1 MRHPF
6 DLNIDELQALN
17 LDDVDSLTDEQSAS
31 IQGGVS
37 QTLTAVGPNES
48 GESGGAVTMALPE
61 TGDIWGGSKLPPID
75 FSKGFP
81 FPKDDDKPTATTLA
95 IGEEGG

>member
-17 LDDVDSLTDEQSAS
+17 LDEVDSLTDEQSAS

-48 GESGGAVTMALPE
+48 GESGGNVSAALSIPPE
-61 TGDIWGGSKLPPID
+61 GGSSYGWPID
-75 FSKGFP
+75 FPKGFP
-81 FPKDDDKPTATTLA
+81 YPHDDKPDATTLA

>member
-17 LDDVDSLTDEQSAS
+17 LDEVDSLTDEQSAS

-48 GESGGAVTMALPE
+48 GESGGGAITNASPIPPE
-61 TGDIWGGSKLPPID
+61 GGSSYGWPIE
-75 FSKGFP
+75 FPKGFP
-81 FPKDDDKPTATTLA
+81 YPQDDKPTATTLA